1 MSRLVGLSRTC
12 VTAWKNRGRP
22 IEADLW
28 RRKWLEAVKKR
39 DGPDSAAYGMELAK
53 QGEDMLRHGR
63 HTDAEPILR
72 ECLAI
77 LQKKQPEAPT
87 TFLAQSL
94 LGDVLLAQQKYA
106 EAEPLLVQGYEG
118 LKARE
123 GQISPLY
130 ARFRIG
136 EAGERIVR
144 LYEAWG
150 RAEKAA
156 EWRTKLTK
164 PVHPKPKP

>member
-1 MSRLVGLSRTC
+1 
-12 VTAWKNRGRP
+12 VT
-22 IEADLW
+22 
-28 RRKWLEAVKKR
+28 
-39 DGPDSAAYGMELAK
+39 
-53 QGEDMLRHGR
+53 
-63 HTDAEPILR
+63 ILR
-72 ECLAI
+72 
-77 LQKKQPEAPT
+77 KKQPEAAT

-94 LGDVLLAQQKYA
+94 LGDVLLAQHKYPEA
-106 EAEPLLVQGYEG
+106 EALLVQGYEG

-130 ARFRIG
+130 ARFRIN

-156 EWRTKLTK
+156 EWRTKLTTRG
-164 PVHPKPKP
+164 HPKPKP